1 MKVLSFEPPEP
12 FATQIGQS
20 VILNGKLRSNLPLS
34 LRCTLRGSIEG
45 TFVRI
50 ERSAHIEANSCTVQ
64 NAVIAGC
71 FTGRLKAVD
80 SLVFLPSSH
89 ISADIYTARLQII
102 EGATFEGGIEM
113 PGFSA
118 TDDVTGTSH

>member
-1 MKVLSFEPPEP
+1 MKGLSFEPPEP

-20 VILNGKLRSNLPLS
+20 VIMNGNLRSNLPLS
-34 LRCTLRGSIEG
+34 LRCTFRGSIEG
-45 TFVRI
+45 TFLRI
-50 ERSAHIEANSCTVQ
+50 ERNAHIEANTCTVQ
-64 NAVIAGC
+64 KAVIAGR
-71 FTGRLKAVD
+71 FTGQIKAFD
-80 SLVFLPSSH
+80 SLVLLPSSH
-89 ISADIYTARLQII
+89 ISATISTARLQII